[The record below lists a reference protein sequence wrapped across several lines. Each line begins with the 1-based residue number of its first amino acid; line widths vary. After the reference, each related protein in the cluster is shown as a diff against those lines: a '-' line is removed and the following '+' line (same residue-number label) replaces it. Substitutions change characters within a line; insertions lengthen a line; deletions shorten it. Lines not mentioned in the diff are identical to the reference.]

1 MKQQI
6 KEIIALILEINPS
19 QINDDST
26 SQEIPNWDSLNHMN
40 IIFAIEEKFEVT
52 FEDDELMNLTSI
64 SRIEQAIENFKHN
77 N

>member
-40 IIFAIEEKFEVT
+40 IIFAIEEKFDVT

-64 SRIEQAIENFKHN
+64 SRIEEAIENFRNKN
-77 N
+77 

>member
-64 SRIEQAIENFKHN
+64 SRIEQAIENFRHKN
-77 N
+77 